1 MRTYW
6 CLALYGAILVIA
18 LPSCEVM
25 TFSKDF
31 EFNMVFE
38 VNSDST
44 SVYESNLIDAMA
56 YVTSIEEYTDK
67 IETIEINSVTCSVS
81 SFTGADDQVL
91 TNGLLTV
98 SDEDGKESQVLTS
111 IPADLLQNFLI
122 SEKTLVLDNAGIIL
136 TEDLIKNVPHKC
148 QGILTGDISSSPV
161 SFIMTFHVELTITGT
176 ML

>member
-1 MRTYW
+1 MRTRW
-6 CLALYGAILVIA
+6 HFALYGAILLA
-18 LPSCEVM
+18 ACPSCEVL

-31 EFNMVFE
+31 EFNMIFE

-44 SVYESNLIDAMA
+44 SLYESNMLDAMA
-56 YVTSIEEYTDK
+56 YVTSIEEYTDQ
-67 IETIEINSVTCSVS
+67 IETIEINSVTCSIS
-81 SFTGADDQVL
+81 SLSGTDDQIL

-98 SDEDGKESQVLTS
+98 SDETGSVSQTLTS
-111 IPADLLQNFLI
+111 IPTDLLQNLQRT
-122 SEKTLVLDNAGIIL
+122 EKTLILDEAGIIMA
-136 TEDLIKNVPHKC
+136 EDLIKNVPHKC